1 MPFCHVKAQFEDDS
15 ACSVYMGSQ
24 VVHRKRTFDS
34 PNYAC
39 VRVPCTL
46 AQHQAALRQAQELC
60 RSGLAFSSVQMYA
73 SMMWPSSAASAS
85 GTFCSKL
92 VVDIMQH
99 AGILPADILSHKVT
113 PSALHRLAVPLAR
126 APVQAAPNQRTCA
139 LDFKTR

>member
-1 MPFCHVKAQFEDDS
+1 
-15 ACSVYMGSQ
+15 MGLS
-24 VVHRKRTFDS
+24 
-34 PNYAC
+34 
-39 VRVPCTL
+39 
-46 AQHQAALRQAQELC
+46 
-60 RSGLAFSSVQMYA
+60 FSSVQMYA

-113 PSALHRLAVPLAR
+113 PSALHRLAVPLSR
-126 APVQAAPNQRTCA
+126 VPVPAAPNQRTNA